1 MLQTAK
7 DDIRRRF
14 RHLLLEGHI
23 EGIAER
29 FVDAIEASTT
39 RILQAPGIGAPR
51 RSLNKQ
57 LDGLRSFPVDGFED
71 VRIYYLVEKAK
82 LKVVRVLHG
91 RQDVRTIMRKSQSN

>member
-14 RHLLLEGHI
+14 RHLLLEGHV

-29 FVDAIEASTT
+29 FVDAMSAATE
-39 RILQAPGIGAPR
+39 RILESPGIGAPR
-51 RSLNKQ
+51 RSLNKK
-57 LDGLRSFPVDGFED
+57 LDGLRSFPVEGFEN
-71 VRIYYLVEKAK
+71 VRIYYVVEKKK

-91 RQDVRTIMRKSQSN
+91 RQDVRTLMRKSTSN